1 MKGGENMKNLK
12 LSRHLKNPG
21 RPYLNI
27 TADELQ
33 EFFSKGY
40 ARIIKE
46 KCKNKYN
53 LTDLQRS
60 ILIANHNT
68 KTDDI
73 LYIVDL
79 LMFALAT
86 IEDLQLTVSD
96 LEKVIQELEKDFDK
110 QEQEIEK
117 EENINE

>member
-12 LSRHLKNPG
+12 LSRNLKNPG

-27 TADELQ
+27 TADELK
-33 EFFSKGY
+33 EYFSIGY
-40 ARIIKE
+40 ARVIKE
-46 KCKNKYN
+46 RCKNGYN
-53 LTDLQRS
+53 VTDLQRS
-60 ILIANHNT
+60 ILVANHHT
-68 KTDDI
+68 KTDDT

-86 IEDLQLTVSD
+86 IEDLQVTVSD
-96 LEKVIQELEKDFDK
+96 LEKVIRELEKDFDN

>member
-12 LSRHLKNPG
+12 LSKHLTNPG
-21 RPYLNI
+21 KMYIKI
-27 TADELQ
+27 TADELN

-40 ARIIKE
+40 ARVIKE
-46 KCKNKYN
+46 RCGKSYD
-53 LTDLQRS
+53 LTELQRCV
-60 ILIANHNT
+60 LVANHHT
-68 KTDDI
+68 KTDDT

-86 IEDLQLTVSD
+86 IEDLQVTVSD
-96 LEKVIQELEKDFDK
+96 LEKVIQELEKDFDN